1 MDAWTIITLTKR
13 LTAAR
18 SMVAKYPKW
27 KAEVE
32 DLGARLGDI
41 AQRLEKFAS
50 LKPNTKAATACY
62 TKAQALRE
70 EVNR

>member
-1 MDAWTIITLTKR
+1 MDAWTIMNLTKR

-18 SMVAKYPKW
+18 SMTAKYPKW

-32 DLGARLGDI
+32 GLGARLGTI

-50 LKPNTKAATACY
+50 LNPDTKAATACY
-62 TKAQALRE
+62 TKAQVLRE
-70 EVNR
+70 EVN

>member
-1 MDAWTIITLTKR
+1 MDAWTIMNLTKR

-18 SMVAKYPKW
+18 TMAAKYPMW
-27 KAEVE
+27 KAEVKN
-32 DLGARLGDI
+32 LGARLGDI

-50 LKPNTKAATACY
+50 LNPDTNAATACY

-70 EVNR
+70 EVN